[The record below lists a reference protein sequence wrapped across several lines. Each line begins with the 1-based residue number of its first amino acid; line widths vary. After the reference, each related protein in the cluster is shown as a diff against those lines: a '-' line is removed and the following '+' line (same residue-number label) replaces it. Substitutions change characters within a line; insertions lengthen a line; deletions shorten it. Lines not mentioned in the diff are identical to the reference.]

1 MSEAAK
7 KKMLGMV
14 CIVLGAVFVLSG
26 ILLFFM
32 SNRMN
37 FQLKKT
43 EATIVGAHDMTLG
56 NGEHHTMLELSY
68 RVGDN
73 YMVSMYSFP
82 GVLAEDV
89 IALDIYYNIKDPEMV
104 VMIEWS
110 YEALL
115 VVLLG
120 LLILVPGLWLKGIIN
135 LDIFKPIEP
144 SKNADKAARE
154 LYMAKKEIMEGI
166 LPMLAGVLFTVFGI
180 VMLSKRHDWWCW
192 CFIVV
197 GIVEL
202 LYIGME
208 FVPALIMWFKLRNIN
223 KVKKKIKVQV
233 YDVETDGELMQE
245 QDTKPADVEQKDT
258 TEE

>member
-1 MSEAAK
+1 MNEAAK
-7 KKMLGMV
+7 KKMLGIV
-14 CIVLGAVFVLSG
+14 CIVLGAIFVLAG
-26 ILLFFM
+26 ALLFFM

-43 EATIVGAHDMTLG
+43 EATIVGAHDMVLG
-56 NGEHHTMLELSY
+56 NGEHHTMLDLSY
-68 RVGDN
+68 RVGDE

-82 GVLAEDV
+82 GVLAEDT

-104 VMIEWS
+104 VMIDWS
-110 YEALL
+110 FEPLL
-115 VVLLG
+115 VTLLG
-120 LLILVPGLWLKGIIN
+120 LLILIPGLWLKGIIS

-144 SKNADKAARE
+144 SKNADKASRQ
-154 LYMAKKEIMEGI
+154 LYMAKKEMLEGI

-180 VMLSKRHDWWCW
+180 IMLSKRHDWWCW

-197 GIVEL
+197 GIIEL

-223 KVKKKIKVQV
+223 KVKKKVKVQV
-233 YDVETDGELMQE
+233 YDVETDGKLLPEE
-245 QDTKPADVEQKDT
+245 EIKPVTKEKKNT
-258 TEE
+258 KK

>member
-1 MSEAAK
+1 MNETAK

-14 CIVLGAVFVLSG
+14 CIVLGAIFTLAG
-26 ILLFFM
+26 ILMFFM

-43 EATIVGAHDMTLG
+43 EATIVGTHDMTLG

-73 YMVSMYSFP
+73 YLVSMYSFP
-82 GVLAEDV
+82 GVLDEEV

-104 VMIEWS
+104 VMIDWS
-110 YEALL
+110 FEPLL

-120 LLILVPGLWLKGIIN
+120 LLILVPGLWLKDMIS

-144 SKNADKAARE
+144 SKNADKASRQ
-154 LYMAKKEIMEGI
+154 LYLAKKEMLEGI

-180 VMLSKRHDWWCW
+180 IMLSKRHDWWCW
-192 CFIVV
+192 CFIVI
-197 GIVEL
+197 GIIEL

-233 YDVETDGELMQE
+233 YDVETDGELL
-245 QDTKPADVEQKDT
+245 QDTDVKSEAGERKDT
-258 TEE
+258 TE

>member
-1 MSEAAK
+1 MNEAAK
-7 KKMLGMV
+7 KKMLGLI
-14 CIVLGAVFVLSG
+14 CIVLGTIFVFSG

-43 EATIVGAHDMTLG
+43 EATIVGAHDMVLG
-56 NGEHHTMLELSY
+56 NGEHHTMLDLSY
-68 RVGDN
+68 RVGDE

-82 GVLAEDV
+82 GVLAEDT

-110 YEALL
+110 LESLL

-120 LLILVPGLWLKGIIN
+120 VLILVPGLWLKGIIS

-144 SKNADKAARE
+144 SKNADKAARQ
-154 LYMAKKEIMEGI
+154 LYMAKKEMLEGI
-166 LPMLAGVLFTVFGI
+166 LPMLAGVLFLVFGI
-180 VMLSKRHDWWCW
+180 IMLNKRHDWWYW
-192 CFIVV
+192 CFVVV
-197 GIVEL
+197 GAIEL

-208 FVPALIMWFKLRNIN
+208 FVPALVMWFKLRNIN
-223 KVKKKIKVQV
+223 KVKKKVKVQV
-233 YDVETDGELMQE
+233 YDVETDGETLLE
-245 QDTKPADVEQKDT
+245 SEAKPEEKKEKDT
-258 TEE
+258 DK